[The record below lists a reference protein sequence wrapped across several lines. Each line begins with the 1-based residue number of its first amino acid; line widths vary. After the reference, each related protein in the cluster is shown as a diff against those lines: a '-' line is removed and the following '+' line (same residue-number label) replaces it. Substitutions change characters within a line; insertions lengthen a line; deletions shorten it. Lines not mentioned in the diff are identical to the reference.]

1 MKAPEQQVS
10 KASSFAALKPANDEP
25 TRWLNETQAA
35 RRLNMSV
42 KWLQKCRLTG
52 TESAPRFAK
61 FGSSVR
67 YSVADLEQ
75 FERAS
80 LRTSTS
86 DDGRGNR

>member
-1 MKAPEQQVS
+1 
-10 KASSFAALKPANDEP
+10 
-25 TRWLNETQAA
+25 
-35 RRLNMSV
+35 MSV